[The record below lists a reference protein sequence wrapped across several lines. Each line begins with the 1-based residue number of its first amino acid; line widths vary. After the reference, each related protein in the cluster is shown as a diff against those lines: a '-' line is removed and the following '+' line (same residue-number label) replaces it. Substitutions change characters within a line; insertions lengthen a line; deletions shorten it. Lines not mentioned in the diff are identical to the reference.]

1 MHILKALLLFQSR
14 PAARNAA
21 FSRVDS
27 ATGRG
32 IAFSQGDRIH
42 WRGSKSKS
50 ANRRG
55 IILSQ
60 CNTFYHESDIGNR
73 FVTKD
78 VFIGS

>member
-27 ATGRG
+27 VTGRG

-42 WRGSKSKS
+42 RRGSES
-50 ANRRG
+50 ANRCG

-60 CNTFYHESDIGNR
+60 CNTFYCESDIGNR

-78 VFIGS
+78 VFIRS